1 MYVNTNAVQSCAVKT
16 NDVKNCE
23 VRTNV
28 VQRCA
33 AKTNSVKSGMLIPML
48 YRAVQLKPMM

>member
-33 AKTNSVKSGMLIPML
+33 AKTNSVKSGMLILML
-48 YRAVQLKPMM
+48 YRAVQLKPML